1 MHILFLEPFLTP
13 ILILFSI
20 IVLSIG
26 FLAIWSIYKKEKEFE
41 KKREGEF
48 NDYEKVLTEAH
59 TKAEQIVEHAVKEA
73 STFTTEGDDFT
84 KEVHQQTEQAY
95 KAVIEK
101 NISFLNSS
109 SHEFLTSYQ
118 NSLQGLKNKY
128 EREVEGMI
136 HKIQDD
142 TLHDF
147 TQLQETIR
155 QKTID
160 NNSGFSK
167 QLDDEFARTQMEI
180 HEYKKRK
187 LQDITLRMDKLII
200 KVSEEVLG
208 QAISLQQHQQLITQ
222 ALEKAQKEGLFDT

>member
-118 NSLQGLKNKY
+118 NSLQGLKTKY
-128 EREVEGMI
+128 EQEIENTI
-136 HKIQDD
+136 QKIQQD
-142 TLHDF
+142 TLRDL
-147 TQLQETIR
+147 TQL
-155 QKTID
+155 
-160 NNSGFSK
+160 
-167 QLDDEFARTQMEI
+167 
-180 HEYKKRK
+180 
-187 LQDITLRMDKLII
+187 
-200 KVSEEVLG
+200 
-208 QAISLQQHQQLITQ
+208 
-222 ALEKAQKEGLFDT
+222 